1 MRRAT
6 ISLPD
11 DLAQDVAREAQRR
24 RTSVSALARDA
35 LRAHLGLEQTDEP
48 RRLPFAGIGRSGQR
62 HTARDAEEILAR
74 EWGRARGR

>member
-1 MRRAT
+1 VKRAT

-11 DLAQDVAREAQRR
+11 DLASDVTREAQRR

-35 LRAHLGLEQTDEP
+35 LRAHLGLDESEP
-48 RRLPFAGIGRSGQR
+48 KRLPFVGIGRSGKR
-62 HTARDAEEILAR
+62 HTARDAEQILAR

>member
-11 DLAQDVAREAQRR
+11 DLAQDVEREAQRR

-35 LRAHLGLEQTDEP
+35 LRAHLGIDRSEP
-48 RRLPFAGIGRSGQR
+48 KSLPFVGVGRSGQR

>member
-1 MRRAT
+1 VRRAT

-11 DLAQDVAREAQRR
+11 ELARDVAREAQRR

-35 LRAHLGLEQTDEP
+35 LRAHLGLEPTREP
-48 RRLPFAGIGRSGQR
+48 KALPFAGIGRSGQR

>member
-11 DLAQDVAREAQRR
+11 DLAKDVAREAQRR

-35 LRAHLGLEQTDEP
+35 LRAHLGHEP
-48 RRLPFAGIGRSGQR
+48 TGEPKDLPFVGIGRSGRR
-62 HTARDAEEILAR
+62 HTARDAEDILAR

>member
-11 DLAQDVAREAQRR
+11 ELAQDVAREAQRR
-24 RTSVSALARDA
+24 RISVSALARDA
-35 LRAHLGLEQTDEP
+35 LREHLGVDRDEP
-48 RRLPFAGIGRSGQR
+48 RDLPFVGIGRSGKR
-62 HTARDAEEILAR
+62 HTARDAEQILAR